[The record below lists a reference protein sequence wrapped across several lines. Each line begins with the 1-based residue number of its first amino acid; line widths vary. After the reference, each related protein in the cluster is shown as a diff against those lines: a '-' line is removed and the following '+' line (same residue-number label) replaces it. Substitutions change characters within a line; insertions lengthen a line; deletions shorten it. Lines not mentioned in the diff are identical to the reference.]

1 MTTDMD
7 LGAAYLGLFG
17 RTADAPGFA
26 YWKAS
31 LDAGNIDLAT
41 LIKHFTNT
49 REFAD
54 RTEFAESDAAF
65 IAEAYTLILGRTAD
79 AAGQSF
85 YEGLLANGLGRET
98 VLEDLLT
105 SAEFMSNI
113 GNDVVVV
120 PALADLPE
128 VQFNYGIASGDPYAE
143 SVVLWTHAENMVT
156 GGDVALTWQV
166 STDANFTTVV
176 ASGSVIAEEENDNTA
191 QVIADGLT
199 EGTEYFYRFVS
210 ETGETTETGRTKTL
224 DVGNVDQI
232 SFAVFSC
239 TNYPAGFFNAY
250 AEAVDRGGYDALVY
264 LGDYIY
270 EYGAG
275 GYATDEADALLRS
288 PLPTTDIVTVEDYS
302 ARYKQYHSDT
312 DLQDLRASAPMIA
325 IWDDHETANDSWE
338 TGAQNHD
345 PATQGDWFD
354 RRDAALEAYYNWMP
368 IRTPESGDLTEAYR
382 SFDFGDLVSLH
393 ILETRLVARDETR
406 ADLGSALTER
416 LTTYATEAD
425 FATLLADLAAVGP
438 LVLPEGVD
446 PLSQEAIAL
455 VTSDQTQTINLAVTA
470 LLVEANDP
478 DRDLL
483 GETQLAWLESEI
495 DTSNATWQVLGQQ
508 VLMNRMELPA
518 ALLTDTSGALV
529 PQFLEILQKQALGQE
544 LTAEE
549 AALVANKLPYN
560 LDAWDGYVAEREA
573 VLDLLAGE
581 NFVAL
586 AGDTHNA
593 WNGDIRN
600 ASGDKVGEIFATPG
614 VTSPGLEAVFA
625 QLPPSVVA
633 SLFTGYV
640 DGLDFANT
648 ENRGFLEITFTED
661 AATGSFVFVDTV
673 GSANYDTFVETQ
685 TYSIA

>member
-1 MTTDMD
+1 MTTDID
-7 LGAAYLGLFG
+7 LGAAYLALFG
-17 RTADAPGFA
+17 RPADAPGFA
-26 YWKAS
+26 YWKAA

-54 RTEFAESDAAF
+54 RADFAESNAAF
-65 IAEAYTLILGRTAD
+65 VVEAYTLILGRDAD
-79 AAGQSF
+79 PAGQSF
-85 YEGLLANGLGRET
+85 YEGVLAAGLSREK
-98 VLEDLLT
+98 VLEDLLK
-105 SAEFMSNI
+105 SAEFMSSI
-113 GNDVVVV
+113 PSDIVLV
-120 PALADLPE
+120 PDLANVPE
-128 VQFNYGIASGDPYAE
+128 VQFNYGIASGDPYAD
-143 SVVLWTHAENMVT
+143 SIVLWTHAENMVA
-156 GGDVALTWQV
+156 GGDVALTWEV
-166 STDANFTTVV
+166 ATDANFSAIV
-176 ASGSVIAEEENDNTA
+176 ATGSIIAEEENDNTA
-191 QVIADGLT
+191 QVIANGLT

-210 ETGETTETGRTKTL
+210 DSGETTQTGRTKTL

-288 PLPTTDIVTVEDYS
+288 PLPTTEIVTAEDYS

-312 DLQDLRASAPMIA
+312 DLKDLRASAPLIA
-325 IWDDHETANDSWE
+325 IWDDHETANDSWK

-425 FATLLADLAAVGP
+425 FATLLADLVAVGP

-446 PLSQEAIAL
+446 PASQDAIAL
-455 VTSDQTQTINLAVTA
+455 VTSNQTQTINLAVA
-470 LLVEANDP
+470 SLLAEANDP

-483 GETQLAWLESEI
+483 GETQLDWLEGEINSSE
-495 DTSNATWQVLGQQ
+495 ATWQVLGQQ

-544 LTAEE
+544 LTPEE
-549 AALVANKLPYN
+549 AALIANKLPYN
-560 LDAWDGYVAEREA
+560 LDAWDGYAAEREA
-573 VLDLLAGE
+573 VLAMLEGE

-593 WNGDIRN
+593 WNGDMLN
-600 ASGDKVGEIFATPG
+600 ASGEKVGEIFAAPG

-625 QLPPSVVA
+625 QLQPSVVA

-640 DGLDFANT
+640 EGLDFANT

-661 AATGSFVFVDTV
+661 AATGAFVFVDTV
-673 GSANYDTFVETQ
+673 GSADYDTFVATE